1 MKYIIILLV
10 IVSAISLHFTY
21 KHKSFKYQVEAKN
34 GGPNGFNNVSQKSNS
49 LSGVY
54 ISTFEGNG
62 YEKYQNIFEND
73 LSESALNA
81 ISICDSWISAG
92 KDTTGTFTHD
102 ELIVDFDIKDKN
114 NFSYTIRNN

>member
-62 YEKYQNIFEND
+62 YEKYQNIFKEE
-73 LSESALNA
+73 LSESALSA
-81 ISICDSWISAG
+81 IAICDTWIIEG
-92 KDTTGTFTHD
+92 KDTSGSFIHRGMLV
-102 ELIVDFDIKDKN
+102 EFDIKN
-114 NFSYTIRNN
+114 QFNFSFNIINQ